1 MPRAVQRI
9 HIYAVQD
16 RRSNLQANRPW
27 VVRWTVDGRER
38 SRSFGRK
45 GEAQRYRSE
54 LDRALG
60 DGSRFD
66 PVAGEPLSWRPLLS
80 DLGLHEWAR
89 RWLVEE
95 WVEWAPRSR
104 RSTVE
109 VMARFVALAV
119 DGRSQPPTDIRRYLQ
134 RTLAPSTDAARDP
147 KVEAWL
153 NRRCLRLGDLDRE
166 RTRDLAQRV
175 TLKLD
180 GTPMAAPSAARHRA
194 NCHACLIAAVEIGAI
209 ETDPWPRRTRSR
221 SRRKSQRT
229 TRGVDIRSLP
239 SPETMEAAI
248 AAMAN
253 DKRGSLVYQAMTAV
267 GYYAG
272 LRPSETAMLRVR
284 SLDLPE
290 TGWGRI
296 WVTEADDGEGKPADP
311 KTGRRD
317 VPIPPVLVER
327 LANWLNDHDLRDPDA
342 LLFLT
347 ARGSR
352 PNQQNWNR
360 AWKLALSKV
369 GHPPLRVYD
378 CRHAA
383 ATTWLRAGVPLGEV
397 ARRMGHS
404 VDTLVANYVGALET
418 DEEISNTKIDQA
430 LSRPASPPDPE
441 PEHESAP
448 ARPHLT
454 LVAGTAVDKAG

>member
-54 LDRALG
+54 LDRAVG

-66 PVAGEPLSWRPLLS
+66 PVTGEPLSWRPPLS

-89 RWLVEE
+89 RWLAEE

-104 RSTVE
+104 KSTVE

-119 DGRSQPPTDIRRYLQ
+119 DGRSQPPTDVRRYLQ
-134 RTLAPSTDAARDP
+134 RTLGPGTESAREQRI
-147 KVEAWL
+147 EAWL

-166 RTRDLAQRV
+166 RARDLAQRV

-180 GTPMAAPSAARHRA
+180 GTPMAAPNAARHRA
-194 NCHACLIAAVEIGAI
+194 NCHACLIAAVEVGAI

-229 TRGVDIRSLP
+229 SRAVDIRALP
-239 SPETMEAAI
+239 TPETMEAAI

-290 TGWGRI
+290 SGWGRI
-296 WVTEADDGEGKPADP
+296 WVTEADDGDGKPADP

-327 LANWLNDHDLRDPDA
+327 LATWLDGRDLGDPDA

-347 ARGSR
+347 ERGTR

-369 GHPPLRVYD
+369 GHQPLRVYD

-397 ARRMGHS
+397 ARRLGHS

-418 DEEISNTKIDQA
+418 DEEISNTKIDEA
-430 LSRPASPPDPE
+430 LGTACRRPDPE
-441 PEHESAP
+441 PQPAS
-448 ARPHLT
+448 ARPHLA
-454 LVAGTAVDKAG
+454 LVGGTAVDKAG

>member
-1 MPRAVQRI
+1 MPRPTQRI
-9 HIYAVQD
+9 QIYGIQD
-16 RRSNLQANRPW
+16 RRSTAQATRPW
-27 VVRWTVDGRER
+27 VVRWSVEGRHR
-38 SRSFGRK
+38 SRSFRRK
-45 GEAQRYRSE
+45 GEAQRFRSQ
-54 LDRALG
+54 LDRAVV
-60 DGSRFD
+60 DGTRFD
-66 PVAGEPLSWRPLLS
+66 PGTGEPMTWQTSLG

-89 RWLVEE
+89 RWLAGE

-104 RSTVE
+104 RSAVE

-119 DGRSQPPTDIRRYLQ
+119 DGRSQPPTDLRRYLQ
-134 RTLAPSTDAARDP
+134 RTLAPATEADRDP

-153 NRRCLRLGDLDRE
+153 DRRCLRLGDLDRE

-175 TLKLD
+175 VLKLD
-180 GTPMAAPSAARHRA
+180 GTPMAATGAARHRA
-194 NCHACLIAAVEIGAI
+194 NCHACILAAVDVGAI

-221 SRRKSQRT
+221 ARRKSQRT

-253 DKRGSLVYQAMTAV
+253 DKPGSLVYRTMTAV
-267 GYYAG
+267 AYYAG
-272 LRPSETAMLRVR
+272 LRPSEVVMLRVR

-290 TGWGRI
+290 SGWGRI
-296 WVTEADDGEGKPADP
+296 WVTEADDGEDVPGEP

-317 VPIPPVLVER
+317 VPIPPVLVEI
-327 LANWLNDHDLRDPDA
+327 LANWLNDRNLRNADA
-342 LLFLT
+342 LLFRT
-347 ARGSR
+347 ARGRR

-360 AWKLALSKV
+360 AWKLALAKV
-369 GHPPLRVYD
+369 GHQPLRVYD

-418 DEEISNTKIDQA
+418 DEEISNTKIDEV
-430 LSRPASPPDPE
+430 LSVAPRRA
-441 PEHESAP
+441 AP
-448 ARPHLT
+448 APQQPSARPYLA
-454 LVAGTAVDKAG
+454 LVGGTEVDKAG

>member
-1 MPRAVQRI
+1 MPRATQRI

-16 RRSNLQANRPW
+16 RRSTPQATRPW

-38 SRSFGRK
+38 ARSFRRK
-45 GEAQRYRSE
+45 GEAQRYRSL
-54 LDRALG
+54 LDRAVG

-66 PVAGEPLSWRPLLS
+66 PVTGEPLSWRPPLS
-80 DLGLHEWAR
+80 DLGLHQWAR
-89 RWLVEE
+89 RWLAGE

-104 RSTVE
+104 KSAVE

-119 DGRSQPPTDIRRYLQ
+119 DGRSQPPTDLRRYLM
-134 RTLAPSTDAARDP
+134 RTLAPTTEEAREP
-147 KVEAWL
+147 RVEAWL
-153 NRRCLRLGDLDRE
+153 DRRCVRLGDLDRE

-175 TLKLD
+175 ALKLD
-180 GTPMAAPSAARHRA
+180 GTPMAPSGAARHRA
-194 NCHACLIAAVEIGAI
+194 NCHACLLAAVDIGAI
-209 ETDPWPRRTRSR
+209 ESDPWPRRTRSR

-253 DKRGSLVYQAMTAV
+253 DKPGSLVYRAMTAV
-267 GYYAG
+267 AYYSG
-272 LRPSETAMLRVR
+272 LRPSEVVMLRVR
-284 SLDLPE
+284 SLDLPDE
-290 TGWGRI
+290 GWGRI
-296 WVTEADDGEGKPADP
+296 WVTEADDGEDVPGEP

-317 VPIPPVLVER
+317 VPIPPVLVDV
-327 LANWLNDHDLRDPDA
+327 LADWINDRDLRDPDA
-342 LLFLT
+342 LLFRT
-347 ARGSR
+347 ARGRR

-369 GHPPLRVYD
+369 GHQPLRVYD

-418 DEEISNTKIDQA
+418 DEEISNTKIDEVLGEA
-430 LSRPASPPDPE
+430 PRRPDP
-441 PEHESAP
+441 AP

-454 LVAGTAVDKAG
+454 LVGGTTADRTG